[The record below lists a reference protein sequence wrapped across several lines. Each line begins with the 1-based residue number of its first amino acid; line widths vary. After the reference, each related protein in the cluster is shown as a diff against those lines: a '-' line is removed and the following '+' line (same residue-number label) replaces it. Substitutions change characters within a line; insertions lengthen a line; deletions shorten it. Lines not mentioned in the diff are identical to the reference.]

1 MIRRVGASRHNEVF
15 NEDLG
20 SSRMTDSQ
28 TNAAC
33 VDAMKIQTIDLDGQL
48 LRVAVRRGS
57 AVSPPLLLFNGIG
70 ANLELVE
77 PFVAALDDVTV
88 IIFDV
93 PGVGG
98 SPAPMIPYRFS
109 TLAVLADKLLT
120 RLGYVDPV
128 DVLGVSW
135 GGALAQ
141 QFAHLYP
148 QRCRRL
154 ILAATSPGVI
164 MVPARLSVLSKLIG
178 PRRYTDPAYMR
189 QIGAEIYGGAY
200 RRDPALLEEHS
211 RHIEAPRGRGY
222 LYQLLAASG
231 WTSLPW
237 LGGLRQTTLVMHGN
251 DDPIVP
257 LTNAKILAARI
268 RNASLHVIDDGHLF
282 LITRAREVAPVV
294 KRFLR
299 QEAR

>member
-1 MIRRVGASRHNEVF
+1 
-15 NEDLG
+15 
-20 SSRMTDSQ
+20 MTDIPTSPE
-28 TNAAC
+28 TVEALR
-33 VDAMKIQTIDLDGQL
+33 VQTIDLDGQL
-48 LRVAVRRGS
+48 LRVAVRRGRDD
-57 AVSPPLLLFNGIG
+57 APPLLLFNGIG

-77 PFVAALDDVTV
+77 PFVEALHDVTV
-88 IIFDV
+88 IVFDV

-98 SPAPMIPYRFS
+98 SPAPLMPYRFS
-109 TLAVLADKLLT
+109 TLAVLSEKLLT
-120 RLGYVDPV
+120 RLGFAGPV

-148 QRCRRL
+148 TRCRRL

-164 MVPARLSVLSKLIG
+164 MVPAKLSVLSKLVG
-178 PRRYTDPAYMR
+178 PRRYTDPAYLK
-189 QIGAEIYGGAY
+189 QIGADIYGGAY
-200 RRDPALLEEHS
+200 RRDPSLLEAHS
-211 RHIEAPRGRGY
+211 RHIQAPRGRGY

-237 LGGLRQTTLVMHGN
+237 LGGLRQKTLVMHGN

-268 RNASLHVIDDGHLF
+268 RNATLHVIDDGHLF
-282 LITRAREVAPVV
+282 LITRAREVAPLI
-294 KRFLR
+294 KQFLE
-299 QEAR
+299 QESR

>member
-1 MIRRVGASRHNEVF
+1 MQTSPEAVEV
-15 NEDLG
+15 
-20 SSRMTDSQ
+20 MQ
-28 TNAAC
+28 
-33 VDAMKIQTIDLDGQL
+33 IQTLDLDGQL
-48 LRVAVRRGS
+48 LRVGVRRGRDDG
-57 AVSPPLLLFNGIG
+57 VPLLLFNGIG

-77 PFVAALDDVTV
+77 PFVAALEDVTV
-88 IIFDV
+88 IVFDV

-98 SPAPMIPYRFS
+98 SPAPLIPYRFS
-109 TLAVLADKLLT
+109 TLAVLSEKLLT
-120 RLGYVDPV
+120 RLGYAGPV

-148 QRCRRL
+148 RRCRKL

-164 MVPARLSVLSKLIG
+164 MVPARLSVLAKLVG
-178 PRRYTDPAYMR
+178 PRRYTDPAYLKEV
-189 QIGAEIYGGAY
+189 GAEIYGGAY
-200 RRDPALLEEHS
+200 RRDATLLDEHS
-211 RHIEAPRGRGY
+211 RHIQAPRGRGY

-237 LGGLRQTTLVMHGN
+237 LGALRQPTLVMHGN

-268 RNASLHVIDDGHLF
+268 PKATLHVIDDGHLF
-282 LITRAREVAPVV
+282 LITRAREVAPLV
-294 KRFLR
+294 KRFLG
-299 QEAR
+299 QETS

>member
-1 MIRRVGASRHNEVF
+1 
-15 NEDLG
+15 
-20 SSRMTDSQ
+20 MTDSK
-28 TNAAC
+28 TDAARL
-33 VDAMKIQTIDLDGQL
+33 DAMKIQTIDLDGQL

-57 AVSPPLLLFNGIG
+57 TASPPLLLFNGIG

-77 PFVAALDDVTV
+77 PFVAALDDTTV

-98 SPAPMIPYRFS
+98 SPAPLIPYRFS

-120 RLGYVDPV
+120 RLGYLDPV

-148 QRCRRL
+148 TRCRRL

-178 PRRYTDPAYMR
+178 PRRYTDPAYLR

-268 RNASLHVIDDGHLF
+268 RNATLHVIDDGHLF
-282 LITRAREVAPVV
+282 LITRAREVAPIV

-299 QEAR
+299 QEAH

>member
-1 MIRRVGASRHNEVF
+1 MN
-15 NEDLG
+15 D
-20 SSRMTDSQ
+20 
-28 TNAAC
+28 
-33 VDAMKIQTIDLDGQL
+33 IQTSPEVVEVMQIQTLDLDGQL
-48 LRVAVRRGS
+48 LRVGVRRGRDDG
-57 AVSPPLLLFNGIG
+57 VPLLLFNGIG

-88 IIFDV
+88 IVFDV

-98 SPAPMIPYRFS
+98 SPAPLIPYRFS
-109 TLAVLADKLLT
+109 TLAVLSEKLLT
-120 RLGYVDPV
+120 RLGYAGPV

-148 QRCRRL
+148 RRCRKL

-164 MVPARLSVLSKLIG
+164 MVPARLSVLAKLVG
-178 PRRYTDPAYMR
+178 PRRYTDPAYLKEV
-189 QIGAEIYGGAY
+189 GAEIYGGAY
-200 RRDPALLEEHS
+200 RRDATLLDEHS
-211 RHIEAPRGRGY
+211 RHIQAPRGRGY

-237 LGGLRQTTLVMHGN
+237 LGALRQPTLVMHGN

-268 RNASLHVIDDGHLF
+268 PKATLHVIDDGHLF
-282 LITRAREVAPVV
+282 LITRAREVAPLV
-294 KRFLR
+294 KRFLG
-299 QEAR
+299 QETG

>member
-1 MIRRVGASRHNEVF
+1 
-15 NEDLG
+15 
-20 SSRMTDSQ
+20 MTE
-28 TNAAC
+28 
-33 VDAMKIQTIDLDGQL
+33 IQTTPELVDSMRIQMIDLDGQM
-48 LRVAVRRGS
+48 LRVAVRPGNE
-57 AVSPPLLLFNGIG
+57 ACAPLLLFNGIG

-77 PFVAALDDVTV
+77 PFVAELEDVTV
-88 IIFDV
+88 IVFDV

-98 SPAPMIPYRFS
+98 SPAPLIPYRFS
-109 TLAVLADKLLT
+109 TLAVLSDKLLT
-120 RLGYVDPV
+120 RLGYVGPV

-148 QRCRRL
+148 RRCRRL
-154 ILAATSPGVI
+154 VLAATSPGVI

-178 PRRYTDPAYMR
+178 PRRYTDRAYLR
-189 QIGAEIYGGAY
+189 QVGAEIYGGAY
-200 RRDPALLEEHS
+200 RRDAALLDQHS
-211 RHIEAPRGRGY
+211 RHIQAPRGRGY

-237 LGGLRQTTLVMHGN
+237 LGALRQPTLVMHGN

-257 LTNAKILAARI
+257 LINAKIIAARI
-268 RNASLHVIDDGHLF
+268 RNATLRVIDDGHLF
-282 LITRAREVAPVV
+282 LVTRAAEVAPIV

-299 QEAR
+299 QEES

>member
-1 MIRRVGASRHNEVF
+1 
-15 NEDLG
+15 
-20 SSRMTDSQ
+20 MTDSK
-28 TNAAC
+28 TDAARL
-33 VDAMKIQTIDLDGQL
+33 DAMKIQTIDLDGQL

-57 AVSPPLLLFNGIG
+57 TASPPLLLFNGIG

-77 PFVAALDDVTV
+77 PFVAALDDTTV

-98 SPAPMIPYRFS
+98 SPAPLIPYRFS

-120 RLGYVDPV
+120 RLGYLDPV

-148 QRCRRL
+148 TRCRRL

-178 PRRYTDPAYMR
+178 PRRYTDPAYLR

-268 RNASLHVIDDGHLF
+268 RNATLHVIDDGHLF
-282 LITRAREVAPVV
+282 LITRAREVAPIV

>member
-1 MIRRVGASRHNEVF
+1 MESTPASVGVMQIQMV
-15 NEDLG
+15 DL
-20 SSRMTDSQ
+20 
-28 TNAAC
+28 N
-33 VDAMKIQTIDLDGQL
+33 GQL
-48 LRVAVRRGS
+48 LRVATRQGS
-57 AVSPPLLLFNGIG
+57 DASPPLLIFNGIG

-77 PFVAALDDVTV
+77 PFVAALEDVSV

-98 SPAPMIPYRFS
+98 SPAPVVPYRFS
-109 TLAVLADKLLT
+109 TLSVLSERLLS
-120 RLGYVDPV
+120 RLGYDGPI

-141 QFAHLYP
+141 QFARLYP
-148 QRCRRL
+148 ARCRRL

-164 MVPARLSVLSKLIG
+164 MVPAKLSVLSKLIG
-178 PRRYTDPAYMR
+178 PRRYTDPAYL
-189 QIGAEIYGGAY
+189 QEVGAEIYGGAY
-200 RRDPALLEEHS
+200 RRDPSLLRDHA
-211 RHIEAPRGRGY
+211 RHIQAPRGRGY

-231 WTSLPW
+231 WSSLPW
-237 LGGLRQTTLVMHGN
+237 LGALRQTTLVMHGN

-268 RNASLHVIDDGHLF
+268 PHATLYVIDDGHLF

-294 KRFLR
+294 RRFLR
-299 QEAR
+299 QEAG

>member
-1 MIRRVGASRHNEVF
+1 MEPTPASVGGMQIQMV
-15 NEDLG
+15 DL
-20 SSRMTDSQ
+20 
-28 TNAAC
+28 N
-33 VDAMKIQTIDLDGQL
+33 GQL
-48 LRVAVRRGS
+48 LRVATRQGS
-57 AVSPPLLLFNGIG
+57 DASPPLLILNGIG

-77 PFVAALDDVTV
+77 PFVAALEDVSV

-98 SPAPMIPYRFS
+98 SPAPVVPYRFS
-109 TLAVLADKLLT
+109 TLSVLSERLLS
-120 RLGYVDPV
+120 RLGYDGPV

-141 QFAHLYP
+141 QFARLYP
-148 QRCRRL
+148 ARCRRL

-164 MVPARLSVLSKLIG
+164 MVPAKLSVLSKLIG
-178 PRRYTDPAYMR
+178 PRRYTDPAYL
-189 QIGAEIYGGAY
+189 QEVGAEIYGGAY
-200 RRDPALLEEHS
+200 RRDPSLLRDHA
-211 RHIEAPRGRGY
+211 RHIQAPRGRGY

-231 WTSLPW
+231 WSSLPW
-237 LGGLRQTTLVMHGN
+237 LGALRQTTLVMHGN

-268 RNASLHVIDDGHLF
+268 PHATLYVIDDGHLF

-294 KRFLR
+294 RRFLR
-299 QEAR
+299 QEAG

>member
-1 MIRRVGASRHNEVF
+1 MNDIPTSPE
-15 NEDLG
+15 L
-20 SSRMTDSQ
+20 
-28 TNAAC
+28 
-33 VDAMKIQTIDLDGQL
+33 VDAMHIQTIDLDGQL
-48 LRVAVRRGS
+48 LRVGVRRGS
-57 AVSPPLLLFNGIG
+57 DASPPLLVFNGIG

-77 PFVAALDDVTV
+77 PFVEALDDVTV

-98 SPAPMIPYRFS
+98 SPAPLIPYRFS
-109 TLAVLADKLLT
+109 TLAVLSDKLLT
-120 RLGYVDPV
+120 RLGYAGAV

-141 QFAHLYP
+141 QFALVYP
-148 QRCRRL
+148 RRCRKL

-178 PRRYTDPAYMR
+178 PRRYTDPKYLR

-211 RHIEAPRGRGY
+211 RHIQPPRGRGY

-237 LGGLRQTTLVMHGN
+237 LSALRQPTLIMHGN

-268 RNASLHVIDDGHLF
+268 RQSTLHVIDDGHLF
-282 LITRAREVAPVV
+282 LITRAGEVAPLV

-299 QEAR
+299 EESS

>member
-1 MIRRVGASRHNEVF
+1 
-15 NEDLG
+15 
-20 SSRMTDSQ
+20 MTNLQ
-28 TNAAC
+28 TSPEF
-33 VDAMKIQTIDLDGQL
+33 VDAMQIQTIDLDGQL

-57 AVSPPLLLFNGIG
+57 DASPPLLLFNGIG

-88 IIFDV
+88 IVFDV

-98 SPAPMIPYRFS
+98 SPAPLLPYRFS

-120 RLGYVDPV
+120 RLGYTDPV

-148 QRCRRL
+148 KRCRRL

-164 MVPARLSVLSKLIG
+164 MVPARLSVLSKLVG
-178 PRRYTDPAYMR
+178 PRRYTDPSYLK

-200 RRDPALLEEHS
+200 RHDAALLEEHS
-211 RHIEAPRGRGY
+211 RHIQAPRGRGY

-257 LTNAKILAARI
+257 LANAKILAARI
-268 RNASLHVIDDGHLF
+268 RNATLQVIDDGHLF
-282 LITRAREVAPVV
+282 LITRAREVAPAI

-299 QEAR
+299 QEAS